1 MTSNRPYLL
10 RALYEWILDNGLTP
24 HVLVDVAYPGVDAPV
39 ELAQQG
45 KLVLN
50 IGPAAVQGLDLGDDA
65 LGFGARFGGR
75 ARQVHVPVAAVLAI
89 YARENGQGMM
99 FAADDTPDPDDDE
112 RPEPKRSGPQLKVVK

>member
-10 RALYEWILDNGLTP
+10 RALYEWILDNELTP
-24 HVLVDVAYPGVDAPV
+24 HVLVDVEHAGVDAPV

-50 IGPAAVQGLDLGDDA
+50 IGPAAVQGLELGDDA
-65 LGFGARFGGR
+65 LTFGARFGGR
-75 ARQVHVPVAAVLAI
+75 AREVFVPVAAVLAI

-99 FAADDTPDPDDDE
+99 FAADETPGPDDDGPPE
-112 RPEPKRSGPQLKVVK
+112 RKSGPQLKVVK